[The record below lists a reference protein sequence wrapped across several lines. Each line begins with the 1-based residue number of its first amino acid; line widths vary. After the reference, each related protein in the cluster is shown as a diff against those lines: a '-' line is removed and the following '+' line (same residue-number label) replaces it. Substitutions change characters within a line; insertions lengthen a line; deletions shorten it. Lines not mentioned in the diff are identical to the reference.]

1 VLSEGGTAA
10 DAVVAATIASCVAES
25 VVVGLA
31 GGGFITYFEAATG
44 SVTCLDFFCSVPGV
58 ASDREPGPMAP
69 LSITFGGV
77 PRYYAVGGSTVAVPG
92 IPAGL
97 AEIHRRWGR
106 LPWQRLVH
114 PSIGLART
122 GAVLPHGLAD
132 TLATVYPA
140 LVLGAGAAI
149 YQPGGRLLG
158 PGDLLRHDELV
169 PALDELASHGHR
181 AFYDGPVGAAIAA
194 SVQAAGGV
202 LDLADLADYRVR
214 EVPVKTA
221 RLGDATIYARVDL
234 LDTIGTIAALPRL
247 LGLAPGPRAV
257 AVAANLQRYA
267 SGPSHTSNI
276 SVVDSQGNGCAL
288 TLTLGLGSGVW
299 VEGYGLHLNSMLGEG
314 ELRTTALDQSPY
326 AEFRRGER
334 MSSMMTPLVALD
346 DSGQLLLAGG
356 SAGASRIRSALL
368 HTLINLFVDGMST
381 ADAIAFPRF
390 HPTPAVLH
398 IEPGRHPDERNALK
412 DAGFT
417 LQEWASRHHY
427 FGTVSAIGTA
437 GAGGDPRRS
446 GVGVLL

>member
-1 VLSEGGTAA
+1 
-10 DAVVAATIASCVAES
+10 
-25 VVVGLA
+25 
-31 GGGFITYFEAATG
+31 
-44 SVTCLDFFCSVPGV
+44 
-58 ASDREPGPMAP
+58 
-69 LSITFGGV
+69 
-77 PRYYAVGGSTVAVPG
+77 
-92 IPAGL
+92 
-97 AEIHRRWGR
+97 
-106 LPWQRLVH
+106 
-114 PSIGLART
+114 
-122 GAVLPHGLAD
+122 
-132 TLATVYPA
+132 
-140 LVLGAGAAI
+140 
-149 YQPGGRLLG
+149 
-158 PGDLLRHDELV
+158 
-169 PALDELASHGHR
+169 
-181 AFYDGPVGAAIAA
+181 
-194 SVQAAGGV
+194 
-202 LDLADLADYRVR
+202 
-214 EVPVKTA
+214 
-221 RLGDATIYARVDL
+221 
-234 LDTIGTIAALPRL
+234 
-247 LGLAPGPRAV
+247 
-257 AVAANLQRYA
+257 VAANLQRYA

-276 SVVDSQGNGCAL
+276 SVVDSLGNGCAL

-314 ELRTTALDQSPY
+314 ELRATSLDQSPY

-437 GAGGDPRRS
+437 GAGGDPRRG